1 MGICWRLFFCGMGT
15 ALAAEPLV
23 LPLDLGTLKTRDG
36 RVFDAAKV
44 VEQDAVGIKI
54 LHEAGTARIAY
65 DRLPPGVAARFIHD
79 RAGARAQLEKEA
91 MERAANERAM
101 QQAAAAA
108 DDEDGTE
115 VAGAVIE
122 GMPDLA
128 GKAAVERILL
138 LENYITCL
146 RAGIVKIE
154 QDIKKRKE
162 AEDRAAER
170 ASDEVPGMPGPAGAG
185 SARHLAKV
193 RRVEAIRSGIEK
205 QERKIAQAKILI
217 KGAEREI
224 RELRDS
230 H

>member
-1 MGICWRLFFCGMGT
+1 MGICLRLFFCGMGT

-65 DRLPPGVAARFIHD
+65 DRLPSDVAARFIHD
-79 RAGARAQLEKEA
+79 RAAARAQLEKEA
-91 MERAANERAM
+91 MERAANDTAM
-101 QQAAAAA
+101 QQEAAA

-115 VAGAVIE
+115 VPGAAME
-122 GMPDLA
+122 GMPDLT

-138 LENYITCL
+138 LENYITRL

-154 QDIKKRKE
+154 QDIKKRRG
-162 AEDRAAER
+162 AEDRAADR

-217 KGAEREI
+217 KGAEREL
-224 RELRDS
+224 RLLRDS
-230 H
+230 R